1 MAININ
7 TNFKVGSKEYLDS
20 KQSFKTILEMKDY
33 NENLIPDGF
42 ITFNDEDK
50 TNYQYLSSNEIDA
63 DTGRWRAIN
72 FGGADII
79 DDTLDTATV
88 KTWSID
94 KIKEVISKMHEF
106 VKVDVL
112 PDLTDIDSIDLGK
125 IYIVPAE
132 NGTGVNDFDEYYI
145 EVSTGSPAIMRTPL
159 VTDENDF
166 NSYIAE
172 LTDYIINQSGTTSD
186 DFTTYSGVVTTTTMT
201 EEIYNEMLGSYN
213 LTEDFTTYTA
223 RIEAIELTPATQ
235 DSYKW
240 EKLCSLN
247 GSVNLVYEEDI
258 IVNNPQGK
266 IIKDTNLN
274 GMSILDV
281 VAGMLQKDEA
291 PTITLTGEPTTN
303 SLYELGVA
311 TITDVNLDIKINLGT
326 GKINTGENISI
337 KRNGVEVNTIPFVD
351 GQLNYTFTDTGV
363 NIADDTTYIVEV
375 KYLLNNVEASVPA
388 KAELK
393 YNFAYPIFYGVSA
406 TKTIADITSLTKKID
421 ENKDQTLAYTANNAY
436 CVLAIPSTLTVTKV
450 LDQNG
455 FDNTGDFSSVQ
466 VSVTL
471 GTNNVVYNVY
481 TNSSPVTCTN
491 FKYNF
496 LLG

>member
-1 MAININ
+1 
-7 TNFKVGSKEYLDS
+7 
-20 KQSFKTILEMKDY
+20 
-33 NENLIPDGF
+33 
-42 ITFNDEDK
+42 
-50 TNYQYLSSNEIDA
+50 
-63 DTGRWRAIN
+63 
-72 FGGADII
+72 
-79 DDTLDTATV
+79 
-88 KTWSID
+88 
-94 KIKEVISKMHEF
+94 MHEF

-112 PDLTDIDSIDLGK
+112 PDLKNINSIDLGK
-125 IYIVPAE
+125 IYFVPIK
-132 NGTGVNDFDEYYI
+132 NGTGENDFDEYYI
-145 EVSTGSPAIMRTPL
+145 EVSKGSPATMRTPL
-159 VTDENDF
+159 VTDENTF

-172 LTDYIINQSGTTSD
+172 LTDYITNKGGTTSD
-186 DFTTYSGVVTTTTMT
+186 NFTTYSGKVTTTAMT
-201 EEIYNEMLGSYN
+201 KEIYNEMLESYK

-223 RIEAIELTPATQ
+223 RIKAIVLTPATG

-247 GSVNLVYEEDI
+247 GSVNLVYEKDI

-311 TITDVNLDIKINLGT
+311 TITDVNLTIKINLGT
-326 GKINTGENISI
+326 GKIKNGELISI
-337 KRNGVEVNTIPFVD
+337 KRNNAKIDTIPFVD
-351 GQLNYTFTDTGV
+351 GQLNYTFTDTGA

-375 KYLLNNVEASVPA
+375 KYLLNDVEASVPA

-406 TKTIADITSLTKKID
+406 TKKIADVTSLTKKID
-421 ENKDQTLAYTANNAY
+421 ENNEQTLVYTANNAY
-436 CVLAIPSTLTVTKV
+436 CVLAVPSTLTVTKV

>member
-7 TNFKVGSKEYLDS
+7 TNFKVGSKEYLDF

-50 TNYQYLSSNEIDA
+50 TNYQYLSSNELDA
-63 DTGRWRAIN
+63 ETGRWRAIN

-106 VKVDVL
+106 VKVDTL
-112 PDLTDIDSIDLGK
+112 PELTDIDSIDLGK
-125 IYIVPAE
+125 IYIVPIE
-132 NGTGVNDFDEYYI
+132 NGTGTNNFDEYYI
-145 EVSTGSPAIMRTPL
+145 EVSKGSPAIMRTPL
-159 VTDENDF
+159 VTDENTF
-166 NSYIAE
+166 NSYITE
-172 LTDYIINQSGTTSD
+172 ITDYVTNQGGTNAD
-186 DFTTYSGVVTTTTMT
+186 DFITYSGVVTTTTMT
-201 EEIYNEMLGSYN
+201 EEIYNEMLESYK

-223 RIEAIELTPATQ
+223 RVEAIELTPATQ

-281 VAGMLQKDEA
+281 VAGMFQKDEA
-291 PTITLTGEPTTN
+291 PTITLTSDPTTA

-311 TITDVNLDIKINLGT
+311 TRIIEIHLKKRSKWSREIDT
-326 GKINTGENISI
+326 IS
-337 KRNGVEVNTIPFVD
+337 FVD

-406 TKTIADITSLTKKID
+406 TKAIADVTSLTKKID